1 MKTTFKELKE
11 LVKDSKVSVAFGCFC
26 RNDQEKNERVFC
38 RFCTL
43 SPRFVQELLLPDD
56 YEVEV
61 YVAGTYWTANLN
73 ADVNPK
79 VDTLMVVRES
89 LVDDL
94 KALYA
99 RKRFCVNM
107 RVLKLAS
114 KELRHWML
122 QRGYLN
128 DKNRICYHGLFGG
141 EKRTDDNE
149 ECTKE
154 ARHTLGLAKRAFCS
168 WLKRNYVAESKY
180 FVFVAAQEK
189 AKKEEVRRE
198 KKRKEMEKRDRAYV
212 ESRIEGGLSIPNVL
226 TLLNVGSHCSFY
238 GSVGDANEVYCSEH
252 TDWEG
257 YAKSCRFPLIRR
269 EFHLKL
275 KKGYRIHVI
284 GGLITFVRGKLDR
297 RGVHCEWAE
306 QGRAL
311 ADIRMVKGYLV
322 RGEHI
327 EAGSLKEAKR
337 INAEHRKEQAIAL
350 LTIRATEARK
360 KKKLQG
366 YMFTFD
372 DSLASGNCRAGT
384 QAFKNRVEAA
394 VGHEVNELE
403 LDDLCKYGRQ
413 FGLELYTNRVI
424 NYVFKKRLS

>member
-11 LVKDSKVSVAFGCFC
+11 IVKDSKVSIAFGCFP
-26 RNDQEKNERVFC
+26 RNDQEKSERWFY

-43 SPRFVQELLLPDD
+43 SPRHLQGFLLPDD

-61 YVAGTYWTANLN
+61 YVAGSYWTAKLN

-99 RKRFCVNM
+99 RKRFCVNK

-154 ARHTLGLAKRAFCS
+154 ARHTLGSAKRAFCS
-168 WLKRNYVAESKY
+168 WLKRNDVAESKY

-226 TLLNVGSHCSFY
+226 THLNVGSHCSFY

-275 KKGYRIHVI
+275 KKGYRIHVV

-297 RGVHCEWAE
+297 RGVYCEWAE

-337 INAEHRKEQAIAL
+337 INAEKREKQAIAL
-350 LTIRATEARK
+350 LNARATKAQK
-360 KKKLQG
+360 AKKLEG
-366 YMFTFD
+366 HMFTFE